1 MKSYENFPLWIVLL
15 SNLFTISTYLIGIY
29 IFSQLGLLF
38 AFLYLAYVLFLEFR
52 VIAMS
57 CRYCYYYGKTCAF
70 GKGRCCALIF
80 SKGNP
85 KKFLRKEITMKDMLP
100 DFLVFILPILA
111 GFVILVFNFSWTIV
125 ILMAALFV
133 LSTVGNAFIRGSF
146 ACKYCK
152 QRGLGCPA
160 DKLFSK
166 KK

>member
-70 GKGRCCALIF
+70 GKGRCCALLF
-80 SKGNP
+80 KKGDP

-111 GFVILVFNFSWTIV
+111 GFAILVFNFSWTIAV
-125 ILMAALFV
+125 LMAALFV
-133 LSTVGNAFIRGSF
+133 LSTAGNAFIRGSY

-152 QRGLGCPA
+152 QRKLGCPA